1 MERPP
6 RRKKKKALNST
17 STSTSTNNGNNN
29 PVVLVNN
36 DNPAKKWISV
46 GQSFKQH
53 YVHDFFFIFE
63 STKPCRCI
71 SVHKEFLQLRLPHLF
86 ANYKEDSFSISASCS
101 ESQFKGF
108 KIFLEVS
115 FYKDYIKNM
124 G

>member
-1 MERPP
+1 MAS
-6 RRKKKKALNST
+6 KST
-17 STSTSTNNGNNN
+17 STSSTKNGFF
-29 PVVLVNN
+29 LVDD

-63 STKPCRCI
+63 SSKPCRCI

-86 ANYKEDSFSISASCS
+86 ANYKEDSFSISTSCS